1 MWVISK
7 NVYNDRI
14 GEKLISKDIVT
25 HFNEKEHA
33 EEYLHELVAQNL
45 TENIEYTLYQIETV
59 L

>member
-7 NVYNDRI
+7 NVYNNRADGKI
-14 GEKLISKDIVT
+14 ISKDIVT

-33 EEYLHELVAQNL
+33 EEYLQELMTQNL